1 MLAPETPVMMPVQ
14 APHLEPTIDKQPASI
29 QAGINSILEL
39 IKEEREKAAQATRR
53 ELQGAYHAEKEQALA
68 AIQQLE
74 AEKFCQKA
82 VCESLRA
89 HIRKLE
95 SELSRVGQD
104 ALTSLQAKLD
114 LLETQ
119 AGAKIETLEARVEEL
134 VGNLVKADKGRQD
147 LEVVYALKIE
157 TLEARVGELIGDL
170 VKADKGHQDTEAV
183 LALKEQALQQKTVE
197 ADEGSKA
204 KADLTTR
211 VAELQEELASSRTYT
226 STITQQLALINAGVD
241 RQARAMQQVDE
252 QRTDYATKLDDAE
265 RRIKNMEESS
275 KADADKWKG
284 ERTTLQG
291 QVACLSAKHAQT
303 QQHATKMQHNVD
315 RTLAQM
321 RDGCERKVADA
332 EKERTH
338 LVLRIAELESDWMK
352 ASTRVRELEQALAHS
367 QQQYENVV
375 AAINDSGFIQV
386 RETTISVRS
395 ELYNCVISLATH
407 TSSTKEPQSLSSAPP
422 TALCA
427 ALERC
432 EIAVRQ
438 MREGA
443 LKLQKEL
450 RIKEGEAQRTL
461 ADASGTAGTKL
472 VELRQ
477 ELQRTQ
483 DELKSYKAA
492 FAKLRQMGES
502 GSGSS
507 KETRTKASSTTAAAG
522 STSSNKPSSS
532 VPAKRPPPSTS
543 TAPPKKLQKLS
554 ESSVS
559 ANFKPAGGRTAQPA
573 ASGSQ
578 PPGHKSTA
586 PSANPAR
593 QHDGPGLVPVGR
605 KSSSST
611 SNTPSSSYGPV
622 HPIKLERNPLP
633 SSNPSPSSTAS
644 KPHAAASRTSDAAST
659 SSAARISSAS
669 RPTSQL
675 RHTTDPRLK
684 QPTKRPMGPRPS

>member
-95 SELSRVGQD
+95 SKVG
-104 ALTSLQAKLD
+104 

-147 LEVVYALKIE
+147 VEVVYALKIE

-197 ADEGSKA
+197 ADEGSKT

-211 VAELQEELASSRTYT
+211 VAELQEELASS
-226 STITQQLALINAGVD
+226 G
-241 RQARAMQQVDE
+241 E